1 MKGQLIGK
9 DFDMGKDCR
18 QKEKRA
24 AEDEMI
30 GWHHQLSGHEFEQTE
45 GDREGQGRLA
55 CCSPGVTK
63 SWTRLSVNSN
73 KSFVQA

>member
-30 GWHHQLSGHEFEQTE
+30 GWHHQLSGHDFEQPPGDSEGEGSLVRRSPWGSKESGTTE
-45 GDREGQGRLA
+45 
-55 CCSPGVTK
+55 
-63 SWTRLSVNSN
+63 
-73 KSFVQA
+73 